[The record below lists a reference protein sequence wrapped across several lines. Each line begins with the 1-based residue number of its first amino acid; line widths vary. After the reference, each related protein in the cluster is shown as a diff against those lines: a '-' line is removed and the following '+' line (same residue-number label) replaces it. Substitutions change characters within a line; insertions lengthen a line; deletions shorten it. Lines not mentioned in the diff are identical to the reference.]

1 MFRSFIKEDSGNIGL
16 VASIVMLPLMAAVG
30 IAVDISFA
38 VKKRINLQDAL
49 DNATLAAIQVE
60 DIDESL
66 RVFEASLLS
75 TGYTIENLGSTATSS
90 GGFDF
95 GNSSGGN
102 PSSSQNNPARTSSG
116 TSRRSGLFGFSS
128 RGNNPART
136 SSGTS
141 RRSNL
146 FRSFSRGNNSGNNTT
161 ITTTT
166 TSGNS
171 STTITTSS
179 SSSSSRSS
187 SGSSSS
193 GSRSSGS
200 SSSGSRSSGSSSSG
214 SSSSGTSS
222 PNNDGANPITIDSF
236 HREIVNGNVE
246 LSATLSE
253 TYTTAFGSLIG
264 KSSLNLG
271 ANATVVGQ
279 AGLSGLRFTPTFG
292 SGYLRKTFELWVNR
306 PNSSTPERLATYT
319 WNPFLPL
326 TYSDGSS
333 PGRLS
338 SNPPG
343 DINLGNFTDFY
354 LSVKVYDK
362 FDTYEPEFLT
372 NVYGDDLEILSNEP
386 DKGDHFVVN
395 GRPLLAQED
404 VNFSNEFNCDGQ
416 EKYFK
421 WEDIPGDSPPGIN
434 TDFRFTVQGLCNGI
448 DKNSV
453 RLIK

>member
-200 SSSGSRSSGSSSSG
+200 SSSG
-214 SSSSGTSS
+214 
-222 PNNDGANPITIDSF
+222 
-236 HREIVNGNVE
+236 IVNGNVE

>member
-102 PSSSQNNPARTSSG
+102 PSSSQ
-116 TSRRSGLFGFSS
+116 
-128 RGNNPART
+128 NNPART

-386 DKGDHFVVN
+386 DKGYD
-395 GRPLLAQED
+395 LATLD
-404 VNFSNEFNCDGQ
+404 
-416 EKYFK
+416 
-421 WEDIPGDSPPGIN
+421 
-434 TDFRFTVQGLCNGI
+434 L
-448 DKNSV
+448 KNYN
-453 RLIK
+453 I